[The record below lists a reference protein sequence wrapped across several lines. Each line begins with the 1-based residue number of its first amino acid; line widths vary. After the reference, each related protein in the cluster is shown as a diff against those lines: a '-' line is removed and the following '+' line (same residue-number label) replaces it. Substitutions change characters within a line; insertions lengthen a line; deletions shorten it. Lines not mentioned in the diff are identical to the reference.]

1 MAEDRIIMEQVGEIE
16 KKEVGKISHF
26 FSKINVAVVEL
37 TNTLKVGEEIL
48 IEGPATSVRQKVDSM
63 QIEHEN
69 VEVAKKGQSVGM
81 KVADRVREKDTVF
94 KIS

>member
-1 MAEDRIIMEQVGEIE
+1 MEQVGEIE

-26 FSKINVAVVEL
+26 FGKINVAVVEL

-48 IEGPATSVRQKVDSM
+48 IEGPATSVRQKVESM

-69 VEVAKKGQSVGM
+69 VETAKKGQSIGM
-81 KVADRVREKDTVF
+81 KVVDKVREKDTVY
-94 KIS
+94 KVE